1 VGAARRPLAGRPPAR
16 DARRARALIADA
28 HSDLLLELVHRRLE
42 ERPFERHWLEPLQR
56 GGVGL
61 QVCAVYVGV
70 EDIPEAALRRAIEAT
85 AAFNRAVRECD
96 RVVRVGSRADL
107 DGLGDQ
113 IGLVLSLEGCEPL
126 GADPESI
133 DVFWELGVRMVS
145 LTWNRRNAFA
155 DGCTEPPGGG
165 LSAAGGQLVDRLVEL
180 GIAIDLAHASERTF
194 DDVLA
199 RCGDA
204 PVLVSHAGCRAV
216 HDIPRNLSDDQLA
229 ALAER
234 DGVLGVMLIPFAVG
248 DDSLDRAIDHVEH
261 AAAVMGDRGVALGG
275 DFIRQ
280 VHDATGGGRP
290 DPTLPPGVLGQA
302 LEGLAGPGDYG
313 AFVEALRRRGWE
325 GERLDGLLHGNL
337 LRVLRR
343 ALPAA

>member
-1 VGAARRPLAGRPPAR
+1 
-16 DARRARALIADA
+16 
-28 HSDLLLELVHRRLE
+28 
-42 ERPFERHWLEPLQR
+42 
-56 GGVGL
+56 
-61 QVCAVYVGV
+61 
-70 EDIPEAALRRAIEAT
+70 
-85 AAFNRAVRECD
+85 
-96 RVVRVGSRADL
+96 
-107 DGLGDQ
+107 
-113 IGLVLSLEGCEPL
+113 VLSLEGCEPL

-133 DVFWELGVRMVS
+133 EIFWLLGVRMVS

-165 LSAAGGQLVDRLVEL
+165 LSTLGRELVDRLVAL
-180 GIAIDLAHASERTF
+180 GVAVDLAHASERTF
-194 DDVLA
+194 EDVLD
-199 RCGDA
+199 RTGDA

-248 DDSLDRAIDHVEH
+248 DPPTIDHAIDHVEH
-261 AAAVMGDRGVALGG
+261 AAAVMGDGGVALGG

-290 DPTLPPGVLGQA
+290 DPTLPPGVLAQA
-302 LEGLAGPGDYG
+302 VEGLAGPQDYG
-313 AFVEALRRRGWE
+313 AFVDALRRRGWD
-325 GERLDGLLHGNL
+325 GERLDGLLRGNL